1 MEVALSIFSIII
13 STFIAYHI
21 FFLSKRLSMRDKLA
35 HQKIINE
42 YISRLKSEIYSKK
55 RCSRVYLVDADV
67 YEKYYPNNDNKF
79 GRYSHI
85 KGEIKDAFLME

>member
-55 RCSRVYLVDADV
+55 RCSRVYLVDM
-67 YEKYYPNNDNKF
+67 
-79 GRYSHI
+79 RISS
-85 KGEIKDAFLME
+85 

>member
-42 YISRLKSEIYSKK
+42 YISRLKSEIYSKNA
-55 RCSRVYLVDADV
+55 VV
-67 YEKYYPNNDNKF
+67 EF
-79 GRYSHI
+79 I
-85 KGEIKDAFLME
+85 W

>member
-55 RCSRVYLVDADV
+55 TL
-67 YEKYYPNNDNKF
+67 
-79 GRYSHI
+79 
-85 KGEIKDAFLME
+85 